1 MNDTSTV
8 STSDGPMIV
17 HWAQP
22 QTQAAPHSLPGIL
35 VFQEA
40 FGVNGHVLGF
50 CQRLAGAGYVAAA
63 PELFHREGAGVI
75 FGYDDFAKVKPV
87 FSRMTNGALLTDIR
101 AAYDALAA
109 HPLVNPKRIFSIG
122 FCLGGFVS
130 MLAALN
136 LPLAAAVSFYGGGVT
151 KARPGVGLSPLLDEL
166 DRLACPTLHVFGEK
180 DTSVTAED
188 VALIRSRLEAL
199 HKPHKIK
206 VYPDAG
212 HGFLCEDR
220 PSYQAQAAEA
230 AWALTLRWLQ

>member
-1 MNDTSTV
+1 MSDTTTV
-8 STSDGPMIV
+8 STSDGPMII

-22 QTQAAPHSLPGIL
+22 RTAAAPHSLPGIL

-40 FGVNGHVLGF
+40 FGVNRHVLGV
-50 CQRLAGAGYVAAA
+50 CQRLADAGYVAAA
-63 PELFHREGAGVI
+63 PELFHREGSGVI

-87 FSRMTNGALLTDIR
+87 ISRMTNATLLTDIR
-101 AAYDALAA
+101 AAHEALAQN
-109 HPLVNPKRIFSIG
+109 PLVNPKRIFSIG

-130 MLAALN
+130 VLAALN
-136 LPLAAAVSFYGGGVT
+136 LPLAAAVSFYGGGVV
-151 KARPGVGLSPLLDEL
+151 KGRPGFGLSPLIDEF

-180 DTSVTAED
+180 DASISAED
-188 VALIRSRLEAL
+188 IALLRSRLEAL
-199 HKPHKIK
+199 HKPHQIE

-220 PSYQAQAAEA
+220 SAYQPQAAAA